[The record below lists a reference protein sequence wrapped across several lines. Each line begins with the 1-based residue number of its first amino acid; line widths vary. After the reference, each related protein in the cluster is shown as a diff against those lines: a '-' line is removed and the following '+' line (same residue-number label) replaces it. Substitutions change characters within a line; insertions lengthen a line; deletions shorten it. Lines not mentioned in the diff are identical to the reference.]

1 MSLELAYAYEEPE
14 EIRSLFQEYT
24 ELLLANEPAFRQYLD
39 LQHYDQETA
48 PPERKYGL
56 PEGRLYLAR
65 WDGAAAGCIGLRR
78 LDSMRCEMKRL
89 YVRPAFRGLKTG
101 RALAEK
107 LIADAREI
115 GYSHMLLDTF
125 PFLRSAVKMYH
136 DLGFHE
142 IPSYNN
148 SPMDGLVYLQLDL

>member
-1 MSLELAYAYEEPE
+1 MILE
-14 EIRSLFQEYT
+14 
-24 ELLLANEPAFRQYLD
+24 NVPAFQAYLD
-39 LQHYDQETA
+39 LQHYDDETA
-48 PPERKYGL
+48 HLERKYGP

-65 WDGAAAGCIGLRR
+65 WDGAAAGCSGLRR

-115 GYSHMLLDTF
+115 GYSRMLLDTF

-136 DLGFHE
+136 DLGFYE

>member
-1 MSLELAYAYEEPE
+1 M
-14 EIRSLFQEYT
+14 
-24 ELLLANEPAFRQYLD
+24 
-39 LQHYDQETA
+39 
-48 PPERKYGL
+48 
-56 PEGRLYLAR
+56 
-65 WDGAAAGCIGLRR
+65 
-78 LDSMRCEMKRL
+78 
-89 YVRPAFRGLKTG
+89 KTG

-115 GYSHMLLDTF
+115 GYSRMLLDTF

-136 DLGFHE
+136 DLGFYE